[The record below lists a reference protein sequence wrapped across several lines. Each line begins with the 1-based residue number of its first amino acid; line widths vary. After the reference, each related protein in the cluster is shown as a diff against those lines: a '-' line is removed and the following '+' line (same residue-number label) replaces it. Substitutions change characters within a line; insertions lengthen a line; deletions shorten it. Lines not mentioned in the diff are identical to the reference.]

1 VSAQAKQNKDAA
13 RVVGASVV
21 VRLLAAHNALI
32 VALRNGLGPAL
43 SLARFDLL
51 ATLQRED
58 GQTLAALS
66 RKLLVTAGNLTGLV
80 DRAERDGIVAR
91 RPDAKDR
98 RLTRVHLTPKGQK
111 LAAQAIKRHARLA
124 EELVAPFDRRDRENL
139 RELLGRLRE
148 SIQKKTK
155 NGKSLT
161 SRGSR

>member
-1 VSAQAKQNKDAA
+1 MQATEATRA
-13 RVVGASVV
+13 VGTSVV

-51 ATLQRED
+51 ATLDRED

-80 DRAERDGIVAR
+80 DRAARDGIVER

-111 LAAQAIKRHARLA
+111 LATQAIRRHQRLA
-124 EELVAPFDRRDRENL
+124 EELVGALDRRDRESL

-148 SIQKKTK
+148 SIQRKSK
-155 NGKSLT
+155 NGTKAKGA
-161 SRGSR
+161 R